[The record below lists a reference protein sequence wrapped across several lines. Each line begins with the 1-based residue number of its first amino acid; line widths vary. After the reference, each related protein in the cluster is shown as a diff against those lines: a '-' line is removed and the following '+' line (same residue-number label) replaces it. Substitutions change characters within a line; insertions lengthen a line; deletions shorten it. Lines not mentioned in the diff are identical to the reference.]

1 MTWAATTK
9 KMLAEQCI
17 LSFLLEK
24 NTVLLRTVLSIKSR
38 PSEWKFKDAITVF
51 VTYCEG
57 CIDLLFFISPK
68 WSSELLSPP

>member
-1 MTWAATTK
+1 MGCYYQEDACRAMYFILPTGK
-9 KMLAEQCI
+9 KYG
-17 LSFLLEK
+17 
-24 NTVLLRTVLSIKSR
+24 LLRTVLSIKSR

>member
-1 MTWAATTK
+1 MGCYYQEDACRA
-9 KMLAEQCI
+9 MYFI
-17 LSFLLEK
+17 LPTGK
-24 NTVLLRTVLSIKSR
+24 NTVLLRTALSIKSR